1 MFPHRA
7 SISSALQSFRL
18 EDRMLCYN
26 SFMPKLYNWCISLGF
41 TPGKIMPSRAFCSD
55 ESQGFPIILI
65 TKHFGA
71 FPFNHGRVGGIV
83 SIDRHG
89 PHAEHGKDMLLLQA
103 SHVGYDPASGKFG
116 TYRRVHTTD
125 ESFTCDCGKIG
136 LIVEQYTKE
145 YRYACDNIRLL
156 RFDGQPAILIDNLL
170 LSRTRKKGLF
180 LITDNLIQGA
190 ADRILPRPL
199 AARSTGCIYAASG
212 DLIARLGEA
221 AWPREGSV
229 PIGQQLS
236 AEDFYFRR
244 EWGDVDT
251 GQNQLEY
258 NLFAPMPWII
268 TAPHPLLAAACA
280 NTQSEFDR
288 AYRSL
293 AQAPAMR
300 NKNLLFVAGLNI
312 DISPADAQS
321 CPRTKFV
328 PWAAFLQRTDGS
340 SEILEQDEVLARLNA
355 QSDNNPSQ
363 LNLDQSIE
371 AMSRQSEVAVRL

>member
-7 SISSALQSFRL
+7 SISSALQGFRL

-26 SFMPKLYNWCISLGF
+26 SFVPRLHNWCLSLGF
-41 TPGKIMPSRAFCSD
+41 THGKIMPSRAFCSD

-280 NTQSEFDR
+280 NTQAEFDR

-371 AMSRQSEVAVRL
+371 TMSRQSEVAVRL